1 MAVTGRISTHVPRRL
16 GPVVERLLDVEPVV
30 SLHGPRAVGKSTLLH
45 EVARGRGVT
54 VLDLDDPATRET
66 ASADPSHAVAGR
78 APICIDEYQHVPDLL
93 SAIKSRLNR
102 DGSLPG
108 TALLTGSTRQDA
120 LPHTAEA
127 LTGRVHHLTIWP
139 LSQGEIGGVEENL
152 LPRLLTDPDAAIG
165 ALGHSDTG
173 RDEYAEIVCAG
184 GFPMALRR
192 ASTDRDRWFSDYV
205 TQSVERDVRELARIR
220 DRQLLREVLNRLAAR
235 TASILDV
242 SKAMAG
248 LPGERKTHDNYISLL
263 EDLFLVR
270 RLPAWGTTL
279 ASRTGRSPKVHVVDS
294 GLASHLLW
302 ITPAKVV
309 PANPSASTAFGHLLE
324 TFVFGELSKQ
334 ASWLDD
340 QVTLGHWRTRDG
352 LEVDVVLEFSDGA
365 VLAFEVK
372 SGERLSNSDSRGLRA
387 LRDLLGERLVAG
399 IVLTTGRRSYTL
411 DDRIHV
417 LPVDRLWRPI
427 T

>member
-1 MAVTGRISTHVPRRL
+1 M
-16 GPVVERLLDVEPVV
+16 
-30 SLHGPRAVGKSTLLH
+30 
-45 EVARGRGVT
+45 
-54 VLDLDDPATRET
+54 DLDDPATRE
-66 ASADPSHAVAGR
+66 AVSVDPANAVAGR
-78 APICIDEYQHVPDLL
+78 TPVCIDEYQHVPELL
-93 SAIKSRLNR
+93 GAIKSRLNR
-102 DGSLPG
+102 EGSSPG

-120 LPHTAEA
+120 LPRTAEA

-139 LSQGEIGGVEENL
+139 LSQGEIAGAQENL
-152 LPRLLTDPDAAIG
+152 LPRLLDDPDAAIG
-165 ALGHSDTG
+165 AYGRSVTG

-184 GFPMALRR
+184 GFPLALRR
-192 ASTDRDRWFSDYV
+192 GATDRARWFSDYV

-248 LPGERKTHDNYISLL
+248 LPGERKTHDNYIRLL

-279 ASRTGRSPKVHVVDS
+279 TSRSGRAPKVHVVDS
-294 GLASHLLW
+294 GLAAHLLG
-302 ITPAKVV
+302 ITPAKVT
-309 PANPSASTAFGHLLE
+309 PANPSATTEFGHLLE

-340 QVTLGHWRTRDG
+340 SVTLGHWRTRDG
-352 LEVDVVLEFSDGA
+352 LEVDVVLEFSDGS

-372 SGERLSNSDSRGLRA
+372 AGDRLGNADTRGLRA
-387 LRDLLGERLVAG
+387 LRDLLGPRLVAG
-399 IVLTTGRRSYTL
+399 IVLTTGTRSYTL
-411 DDRIHV
+411 GDRIHV
-417 LPVDRLWRPI
+417 LALDRLWHPI